1 MTNQVPAIL
10 CDTVQSVG
18 VHNGIVRITFIR
30 LDADGEATP
39 ALELFMP
46 VSQIMSL
53 AKVIHA
59 TAPPKGAGTS

>member
-1 MTNQVPAIL
+1 MTREVPAIL

-30 LDADGEATP
+30 LDADGKATR

-46 VSQIMSL
+46 VSQMSAL
-53 AKVIHA
+53 AKALHVA
-59 TAPPKGAGTS
+59 APK